1 MTIARS
7 PSYEEKLRRNW
18 PSRKTQ
24 RKVAY
29 LKLRRVPIDDLIF
42 VLEQARKINWKKVD
56 PECPPSRDEIRSWFI
71 EIGCTHNLARAL
83 QELIRP
89 RKYQRNKGKEAV
101 LAITKAA
108 QTLRSQK

>member
-1 MTIARS
+1 MLTNEHLT
-7 PSYEEKLRRNW
+7 YQEKLKRKW
-18 PSRKTQ
+18 PSEETQ
-24 RKVAY
+24 KRIAY
-29 LKLRRVPIDDLIF
+29 LKLKKVPIDDLIF
-42 VLEQARKINWKKVD
+42 VLEQAYKINWKEVD
-56 PECPPSRDEIRSWFI
+56 PEYPPSRDEIRDWLI
-71 EIGCTHNLARAL
+71 AIGCTHNLARAL